1 MLSKVLKICCSF
13 FVFLNLLVAPSAQG
27 DINEDEQW
35 ITPNRY
41 EPGFQGILVSDL
53 VNSFQLYSRLEGN
66 STAKNQADAFL
77 CSDTE
82 LSPCSEVSNFSYNA
96 VLPKCSE
103 SNQSDCIVDL
113 IAKKNNGET
122 FKAKFNKTVYP
133 NHINSFKGNK
143 LLRIPEPS
151 QPSIWSIPDVPH
163 KGGIEYAVVSGLQ
176 GATSR
181 TNLRNPNEFYAYVV
195 PVEKVQT
202 NLTPSKNPDGFL
214 AYYPHCIP
222 KTPGANGEARIG
234 CMGMN
239 DTGLG
244 NPPRKCVLMIDEGT
258 DCYVQ
263 RPFPEDYSFQLVFNL
278 ASSLNGWLHGRMQ
291 DPKIEIKSLD
301 NGITNLSIEAK
312 PIKVPIF
319 YHGDLYKNL
328 PVKLQEAYAKTPS
341 LSRGNF
347 YGRLC
352 CELANDPFKRNGT
365 STPWSFGDD
374 SIAELNLW
382 LEVAGDKAVANPSA
396 WSVRT
401 LSGNNKSNSFC
412 FTSGEGL
419 KGIVTTNST
428 TYSDGPPDFNGTFL
442 EYRVAS
448 PHLAANGQVFKGT
461 YNLVMKSAVARCFY
475 GFSSAPVSAI
485 IEVISESNVESVAT
499 TTVEEKSGWL
509 SLSASNFTFSSPT
522 LRVKLSQNV
531 DTAANS
537 SESKTQAAVEV
548 PKSSSKVR
556 LTISCSKKGK
566 VKKITA
572 STPKCP
578 KGYKRIK
585 V

>member
-1 MLSKVLKICCSF
+1 MRGKVNKSFCCLV
-13 FVFLNLLVAPSAQG
+13 VFLNLLVAPSAQG
-27 DINEDEQW
+27 NISEDEQW
-35 ITPNRY
+35 MTPNRY

-66 STAKNQADAFL
+66 STAKNQADTFL

-82 LSPCSEVSNFSYNA
+82 SSLCSDVSNFSYNA
-96 VLPKCSE
+96 VLPRCVE
-103 SNQSDCIVDL
+103 SDQSNCILEFV
-113 IAKKNNGET
+113 AKNSKGET
-122 FKAKFNKTVYP
+122 FRAKFNKTVYP
-133 NHINSFKGNK
+133 NHVNSFKGNK

-151 QPSIWSIPDVPH
+151 QPSIWSISDVPH

-176 GATSR
+176 GGTSR
-181 TNLRNPNEFYAYVV
+181 TNIRNPNEFYAYVI
-195 PVEKVQT
+195 PVEKVKT
-202 NLTPSKNPDGFL
+202 NLAPSKNPDGFL

-222 KTPGANGEARIG
+222 KTPGDKGEARVG
-234 CMGMN
+234 CLGVS

-244 NPPRKCVLMIDEGT
+244 DPPRKCVLMIDEGT

-263 RPFPEDYSFQLVFNL
+263 RPFPEDFSFQLVFNFS
-278 ASSLNGWLHGRMQ
+278 SSLNGWLHGRMQ

-312 PIKVPIF
+312 PIKVPVF
-319 YHGDLYKNL
+319 YYGDLYKNL
-328 PVKLQEAYAKTPS
+328 PTKLQEAYAKTPS

-352 CELANDPFKRNGT
+352 CDLANDPFKRNGT

-382 LEVAGDKAVANPSA
+382 LEIAGDKAAATPSA

-401 LSGNNKSNSFC
+401 LSGNNKSSSFC

-428 TYSDGPPDFNGTFL
+428 TYSDGPPDFNGSFL

-461 YNLVMKSAVARCFY
+461 YNLVMRSSVARCFY
-475 GFSSAPVSAI
+475 GFSSAPVSAV

-522 LRVKLSQNV
+522 LRVKLTQNIE
-531 DTAANS
+531 TAVTS
-537 SESKTQAAVEV
+537 SGSKTAAAVEIPTSNRNMRV
-548 PKSSSKVR
+548 
-556 LTISCSKKGK
+556 TISCSKKGK
-566 VKKITA
+566 IKRVTA
-572 STPKCP
+572 IAPKCP
-578 KGYKRIK
+578 KGYKRVK